1 MEKELFNELISSV
14 REAGR
19 ISRGEAKAKRVHSAG
34 ELRAHLKK
42 TFKPAQIVRMRTRLK
57 MSQAELARLMLIS
70 KATLQSWEQGR
81 RKPEGP
87 ALALIRVMNKNP
99 EAVATALHS

>member
-19 ISRGEAKAKRVHSAG
+19 ISRGESKAKRVHGSG
-34 ELRAHLKK
+34 KLRAHLKK

-57 MSQAELARLMLIS
+57 MSQAELAQLMLIS

-87 ALALIRVMNKNP
+87 ALALIRVMDKNP
-99 EAVATALHS
+99 EAVATALHA

>member
-19 ISRGEAKAKRVHSAG
+19 ISRGESKAKRVHVSNAQRTN
-34 ELRAHLKK
+34 LRKA
-42 TFKPAQIVRMRTRLK
+42 FKPAQIVRLRARLK
-57 MSQAELARLMLIS
+57 MSQAELASLMLIS

-99 EAVATALHS
+99 EAVATALHT